1 MTDDQTRE
9 RAAELDR
16 LGRLWP
22 NGWTRAMAAEYQLA
36 LSDLT
41 PRELRWAI
49 SRAAKDR
56 TTRPM
61 PAQLRDILASA
72 KLEHEAARAADDHAQ
87 ERRARGEG
95 QGCPTCRHEG
105 TTQANRPGWV
115 NGSDTLVHCPVHN
128 TCWRGQLPDR
138 HDQADE
144 PIDPDVWRANALA
157 GAYGETVKR
166 IAEAGATPATAAR
179 ALTAAPSDDEMR
191 DRRRLAH
198 NLRQLGATTDTEGAA

>member
-9 RAAELDR
+9 RAQELER

-22 NGWTRAMAAEYQLA
+22 AGWTRAMAAEYQLA
-36 LSDLT
+36 LNDLT
-41 PRELRWAI
+41 ARELRWAI

-72 KLEHEAARAADDHAQ
+72 KLEHEAARAADDHDQ

-105 TTQANRPGWV
+105 TTQTNRTSWV
-115 NGSDTLVHCPVHN
+115 NGGSDTLAHCPTHN
-128 TCWRGQLPDR
+128 TCWRGQLPER

-157 GAYGETVKR
+157 GAYGATVRR

-179 ALTAAPSDDEMR
+179 ALATAPSDDEMR

-198 NLRQLGATTDTEGAA
+198 DLRQLGADDEGAA